1 MSDVFKTIV
10 ISAANKAAAEDSIKD
25 IPGAPGTFS
34 VALAKSAA
42 PTVLTNWGG
51 SGYVPEEILT
61 RMWPTDADIS
71 DDQPMDMMTRLGLV
85 MWQDP
90 NGI

>member
-1 MSDVFKTIV
+1 MDVFKTIV
-10 ISAANKAAAEDSIKD
+10 ISAANKAAADASIAD

-34 VALAKSAA
+34 VALAQAAA

-51 SGYVPEEILT
+51 SGTMPEEIFA

-71 DDQPMDMMTRLGLV
+71 DDQPQDMMARLGLV

-90 NGI
+90 AGI